1 MQLNFAQLL
10 TIFIS
15 SVFVYNVILSR
26 FLGLCSFIA
35 ISKETKPALAISLAV
50 MFVIVMSSMITWAIY
65 NYLLIPFDLEYLRT
79 ISFILVIA
87 AFVQLV
93 EMVIKKVSPAMYRFF
108 GIYLP
113 LITVNCAVLGVAVLN
128 SDMFFLEGKAVPGS
142 FIYSLFQGLCVG
154 IGYTVAMLLMS
165 GIRERLEFCDVPEA
179 MKDFPLGF
187 VIAAIMSLSFM
198 GFNGFKF

>member
-1 MQLNFAQLL
+1 MNIQEFI

-35 ISKETKPALAISLAV
+35 ISKETKPALAMSFAV
-50 MFVIVMSSMITWAIY
+50 MFVIVSSSVITWFIY
-65 NYLLIPFDLEYLRT
+65 SFLLVPLNLTYLRT

-87 AFVQLV
+87 TFVQLV
-93 EMVIKKVSPAMYRFF
+93 EMAIRKFSPQLYRVF

-128 SDMFFLEGKAVPGS
+128 IDMFFLNGKSVAGS
-142 FIYSLFQGLCVG
+142 FYYSVFQGVSVG
-154 IGYTVAMLLMS
+154 LGYTLAMLLMS
-165 GIRERLEFCDVPEA
+165 GIRERLEFSKVPKA
-179 MKDFPLGF
+179 LKDFPLAF
-187 VIAAIMSLSFM
+187 IIASILSLSFM
-198 GFNGFKF
+198 GFNGFKI

>member
-1 MQLNFAQLL
+1 MDIGQFL

-15 SVFVYNVILSR
+15 SVFIYNVILSR

-35 ISKETKPALAISLAV
+35 ISKETKPALAMSFAV
-50 MFVIVMSSMITWAIY
+50 MFVITMSSIITWLVY
-65 NYLLIPFDLEYLRT
+65 RFLLLPFNITYLRT

-87 AFVQLV
+87 TFVQLV
-93 EMVIKKVSPAMYRFF
+93 EMIIRKFLPVLYRFF

-128 SDMFFLEGKAVPGS
+128 SDMFFVNGKAVSAS
-142 FIYSLFQGLCVG
+142 FAYSVFQGVCVG
-154 IGYTVAMLLMS
+154 LGYTLAMLLMS
-165 GIRERLEFCDVPEA
+165 GIRERLELCNVPKP

-187 VIAAIMSLSFM
+187 VIAALMSLAFL
-198 GFNGFKF
+198 GFNGFRFQ

>member
-1 MQLNFAQLL
+1 MNPAQFL

-15 SVFVYNVILSR
+15 AVFLYNVILSR

-35 ISKETKPALAISLAV
+35 ISKETKPALAMSLAV
-50 MFVIVMSSMITWAIY
+50 MFVTTMSSIITWFIY
-65 NYLLIPFDLEYLRT
+65 RFLLIPFGLVYLRT

-87 AFVQLV
+87 AFVQLA
-93 EMVIKKVSPAMYRFF
+93 EMIIRKIAPPMYRFF

-128 SDMFFLEGKAVPGS
+128 SDMFFINAKAVPGS
-142 FIYSLFQGLCVG
+142 FFYSVFQGICVG
-154 IGYTVAMLLMS
+154 LGYTMAMLLMS
-165 GIRERLEFCDVPEA
+165 GIRERLQLCDVPKC

-187 VIAAIMSLSFM
+187 VIASLMSLAFL
-198 GFNGFKF
+198 GFNGFRF

>member
-1 MQLNFAQLL
+1 MHVAEFL

-15 SVFVYNVILSR
+15 AVFVYNVILSR

-35 ISKETKPALAISLAV
+35 ISKQTKPALAMSFAV
-50 MFVIVMSSMITWAIY
+50 MFVTTMSSIITWFIY
-65 NYLLIPFDLEYLRT
+65 RFLLVPFNLAYLRT

-87 AFVQLV
+87 TFVQLV
-93 EMVIKKVSPAMYRFF
+93 EMVIRKISPALYRFF

-128 SDMFFLEGKAVPGS
+128 VDMFFINGKAVQGS
-142 FIYSLFQGLCVG
+142 FYYSLFQGICVG
-154 IGYTVAMLLMS
+154 LGYTLAMLLMS
-165 GIRERLEFCDVPEA
+165 GIRERLELCDVPKA
-179 MKDFPLGF
+179 VKDFPLGF
-187 VIAAIMSLSFM
+187 IIASIMSLSFL

>member
-1 MQLNFAQLL
+1 MNLGQYLS
-10 TIFIS
+10 IFIS
-15 SVFVYNVILSR
+15 AVFIYNVILSR

-35 ISKETKPALAISLAV
+35 ISKETKPAFAMSLAV
-50 MFVIVMSSMITWAIY
+50 MFVTTMSSIITWLIY
-65 NYLLIPFDLEYLRT
+65 RFLLIPFNITYLRT

-87 AFVQLV
+87 TFVQFV
-93 EMVIKKVSPAMYRFF
+93 EMVIKKISPPMYRFF

-128 SDMFFLEGKAVPGS
+128 IDMFFINGEAISGS
-142 FIYSLFQGLCVG
+142 FYYSLFQGICVG

-165 GIRERLEFCDVPEA
+165 GIRERLDFCNVPKCV
-179 MKDFPLGF
+179 KDFPLAF
-187 VIAAIMSLSFM
+187 IIASIMSMSFM

>member
-1 MQLNFAQLL
+1 MSAAQFL

-15 SVFVYNVILSR
+15 AVFIYNVILSR

-35 ISKETKPALAISLAV
+35 ISKETKPAMAMSLAV
-50 MFVIVMSSMITWAIY
+50 MFVSTMASIITWFIY
-65 NYLLIPFDLEYLRT
+65 RFMLIPFNLTYLRT

-87 AFVQLV
+87 TFVQLV
-93 EMVIKKVSPAMYRFF
+93 EMIIRKIAPPLYRFF

-128 SDMFFLEGKAVPGS
+128 SDMFFANSKAVPGS
-142 FIYSLFQGLCVG
+142 FIYSVFQGVCVG
-154 IGYTVAMLLMS
+154 LGYTLAMLLMS
-165 GIRERLEFCDVPEA
+165 GIRERLDLCNVPKS

-187 VIAAIMSLSFM
+187 VIASLMSLAFL